1 MIDDIMN
8 VFCKKM
14 HKLVGVK
21 LYNRSLSKDRNKLGT
36 DIEQWEE
43 PDIRLKNK
51 KNFGLKFK
59 SYIEFYGNYRLQAA
73 CQ

>member
-1 MIDDIMN
+1 MN
-8 VFCKKM
+8 DFCKKM
-14 HKLVGVK
+14 KKLFGVN
-21 LYNRSLSKDRNKLGT
+21 LDNRCLSKDRNKLGT

-43 PDIRLKNK
+43 PDIRLTNK

-59 SYIEFYGNYRLQAA
+59 RYVDFYGNYRLQMA